1 MLSKEQQKEK
11 NIAFWG
17 DFKIKIKKNLSV
29 DGRRINWL
37 SYPTGS
43 KDLYIRLHADGRSC
57 SLNFDIQCK
66 DDGVRDVIWEQMGE
80 LKNVLVAEMGD
91 EGDWI
96 ENYTMP
102 EGFVISRIRWEL
114 YGVNYYN
121 DQDVAK
127 IHNYLQEKIIA
138 FDRFYQEY
146 KEILLNLLD

>member
-1 MLSKEQQKEK
+1 
-11 NIAFWG
+11 
-17 DFKIKIKKNLSV
+17 
-29 DGRRINWL
+29 L

-43 KDLYIRLHADGRSC
+43 KDLYVRLHADGRSC

-66 DDGVRDVIWEQMGE
+66 DDGVREVIWEQMGE
-80 LKNVLVAEMGD
+80 LKNVLIAEMGD

-127 IHNYLQEKIIA
+127 IHAYLQEKIIA